1 MDIDHIQVGGGAS
14 SREPIRGDAKII
26 LYWTKYFEWT
36 DFGVGVGRK
45 PFIDAGCNLTNCWT
59 TTDRS
64 MLNRSHAVLFHAR
77 DLDPYDLPPARWRS
91 PHQRYIFFNYESPA
105 HTDLARLKLL
115 FSNYFNWTMTYRL
128 DSDVVSQEPY
138 GSVKCIRPSCSS
150 EESTEVAV
158 LPDLKGKNRTIAWFV
173 SNCKTDSRR
182 ELLVRN
188 LTRYIPVDIYGSCA
202 RRKCGMDNM
211 EECYQMLEKR
221 YRFYLSFENS
231 LCTDYVTE
239 KLYRALDHGV
249 VPVVYGGADYSRFL
263 PAGSY
268 INAMDFSSPRN
279 LADYLNQLMTDDEGY
294 LEFFRWKAK
303 YRVDPKPMDGWC
315 RLCQLLHHIEQDH
328 DEESSNLN
336 HKSYDIAT
344 WWAGQPG
351 NLSCSAPPISL
362 VSPIDMKDDSAG
374 PFSSINKLLDT
385 LEQIVRNVIRR

>member
-1 MDIDHIQVGGGAS
+1 
-14 SREPIRGDAKII
+14 
-26 LYWTKYFEWT
+26 
-36 DFGVGVGRK
+36 
-45 PFIDAGCNLTNCWT
+45 
-59 TTDRS
+59 
-64 MLNRSHAVLFHAR
+64 
-77 DLDPYDLPPARWRS
+77 
-91 PHQRYIFFNYESPA
+91 
-105 HTDLARLKLL
+105 
-115 FSNYFNWTMTYRL
+115 
-128 DSDVVSQEPY
+128 
-138 GSVKCIRPSCSS
+138 
-150 EESTEVAV
+150 
-158 LPDLKGKNRTIAWFV
+158 
-173 SNCKTDSRR
+173 
-182 ELLVRN
+182 
-188 LTRYIPVDIYGSCA
+188 
-202 RRKCGMDNM
+202 MDNM

-268 INAMDFSSPRN
+268 INAMDFSSPRH
-279 LADYLNQLMTDDEGY
+279 LADYLNQLMTDDESY
-294 LEFFRWKAK
+294 LEFFRWKSK

-315 RLCQLLHHIEQDH
+315 RLCHLLHHQEQDQ
-328 DEESSNLN
+328 DEDSRKLN

-362 VSPIDMKDDSAG
+362 VSPMDMKDDSAG